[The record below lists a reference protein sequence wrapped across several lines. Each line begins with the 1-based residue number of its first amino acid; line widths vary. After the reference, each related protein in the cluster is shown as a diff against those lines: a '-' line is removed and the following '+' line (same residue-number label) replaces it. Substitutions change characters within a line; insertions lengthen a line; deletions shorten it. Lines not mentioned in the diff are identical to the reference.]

1 MKGNEIADKHFY
13 FVFWKTLDLIGGME
27 YNIRVVLLVFI
38 EGINWGLMVDDTI
51 NDICNLALR

>member
-1 MKGNEIADKHFY
+1 MEGNEIASEHFY

-51 NDICNLALR
+51 L